1 MKPYSSQAPKFVT
14 YYPKVSTSDEKC
26 EERLAELAGERAK
39 KAEQREERE
48 ARAEERRRAIKE
60 ERQRMIDAMIERRR
74 EREERIQGCQA
85 AARLVLSDACARSTK
100 MNSV

>member
-1 MKPYSSQAPKFVT
+1 MLSNATPY
-14 YYPKVSTSDEKC
+14 YLMKVSTSDEKC

-60 ERQRMIDAMIERRR
+60 ERQRQIDAMIERRR

-85 AARLVLSDACARSTK
+85 AARYRIQGCEVEHTRLQGCC
-100 MNSV
+100 

>member
-1 MKPYSSQAPKFVT
+1 MAFFVEMFIFQPYFLTQRL
-14 YYPKVSTSDEKC
+14 YCLMKVSTSDEKC

-60 ERQRMIDAMIERRR
+60 ERQRQIDAMIERRR

-85 AARLVLSDACARSTK
+85 AAR
-100 MNSV
+100 

>member
-1 MKPYSSQAPKFVT
+1 MVLFSVFRLKVLISTMLSNLQ
-14 YYPKVSTSDEKC
+14 VSTSDEKC

-60 ERQRMIDAMIERRR
+60 ERQRQIDAMIERRR

-85 AARLVLSDACARSTK
+85 AAR
-100 MNSV
+100 